1 MYSLN
6 TTKAITLIRILNY
19 VINDKHRCDIGAS
32 VFYDFIF
39 TESNRPPFSL
49 PFDGELFLHL
59 RGDFDSNSS
68 QFLHL
73 RGDFDSNSSQVVNL
87 GIIFLRE
94 VTKQPAMKKS
104 K

>member
-1 MYSLN
+1 MFSLN
-6 TTKAITLIRILNY
+6 INRAITLIRILNY

-32 VFYDFIF
+32 DI

-87 GIIFLRE
+87 GMIFLRE

-104 K
+104 KLSF